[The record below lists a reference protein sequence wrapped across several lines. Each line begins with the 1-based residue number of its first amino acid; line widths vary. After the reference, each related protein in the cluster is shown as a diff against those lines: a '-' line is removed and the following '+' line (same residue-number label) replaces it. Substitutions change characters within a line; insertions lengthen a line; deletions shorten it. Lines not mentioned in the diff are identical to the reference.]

1 MSDKKTGKK
10 KNSSTSP
17 EAEETHAEETHAAKV
32 AHDSADGDH
41 GHDAHGHDAHGHHA
55 PDRKE
60 YWRIWF
66 ILLVLT
72 VLEVG
77 VAYLEK
83 FIGKT
88 ALVTCLVG
96 MALAKAGI
104 VALFYMHLKHET
116 KVMRWS
122 VMIPM
127 MFPALYAFILIAE
140 GTYRA
145 IWGS

>member
-1 MSDKKTGKK
+1 MSEKDTAQDKG
-10 KNSSTSP
+10 SAH
-17 EAEETHAEETHAAKV
+17 EGHGHEEHSHA
-32 AHDSADGDH
+32 DH
-41 GHDAHGHDAHGHHA
+41 GHGAHSHGDHSHGDQGHHA

-66 ILLVLT
+66 ILLLLT

-96 MALAKAGI
+96 MALGKAAI

-116 KVMRWS
+116 KVMRWT
-122 VMIPM
+122 VVIPM
-127 MFPALYAFILIAE
+127 LFPALYAFILIAE
-140 GTYRA
+140 GMYRA